1 MNWRKICICTLMT
14 TSIFISSA
22 GAMDKPVTIVDQ
34 GSFFAGG
41 TVIQAEGN
49 RDFYKPTKPEGQTLH
64 GDHAYVFYQK
74 PQNAHKYPLVF
85 LHGAGQSSK
94 TWETTPDGRDGF
106 QNIFLSKGYSVYLI
120 DQPRR
125 GKAGQSTVAGNISA
139 QPNDQLWYDNFRLGK
154 YPNLYKDVQFPKDK
168 ESLNQFFRQMT
179 PDTGAY
185 DKDVISDA
193 VAKVFDKSGDGILI
207 THSQG
212 GEPGWFTAIKTD
224 KVKAI
229 VAYEPGS
236 GFVFPEGEEPEPIQ
250 TTSPFG
256 ALKANTIPLKDF
268 MKLTKIPIVIY
279 YGDNIATEPTDEW
292 NKDNWRIRLQ
302 MAKLWAEAINRHGGD
317 AEVVYLPDLNIRG
330 NTHFMFADLNN
341 KDIANLMEAWLK
353 EKSLDK

>member
-1 MNWRKICICTLMT
+1 
-14 TSIFISSA
+14 
-22 GAMDKPVTIVDQ
+22 
-34 GSFFAGG
+34 
-41 TVIQAEGN
+41 
-49 RDFYKPTKPEGQTLH
+49 
-64 GDHAYVFYQK
+64 
-74 PQNAHKYPLVF
+74 
-85 LHGAGQSSK
+85 
-94 TWETTPDGRDGF
+94 
-106 QNIFLSKGYSVYLI
+106 
-120 DQPRR
+120 
-125 GKAGQSTVAGNISA
+125 
-139 QPNDQLWYDNFRLGK
+139 
-154 YPNLYKDVQFPKDK
+154 
-168 ESLNQFFRQMT
+168 MT

-302 MAKLWAEAINRHGGD
+302 MAKLWAEA
-317 AEVVYLPDLNIRG
+317 
-330 NTHFMFADLNN
+330 
-341 KDIANLMEAWLK
+341 
-353 EKSLDK
+353 

>member
-14 TSIFISSA
+14 TNIFISSA

-125 GKAGQSTVAGNISA
+125 GKAGQSTVASNISA

-154 YPNLYKDVQFPKDK
+154 YPNLYKDVQFPKDQ

-236 GFVFPEGEEPEPIQ
+236 GFVFSRRRRAR
-250 TTSPFG
+250 T
-256 ALKANTIPLKDF
+256 NT
-268 MKLTKIPIVIY
+268 
-279 YGDNIATEPTDEW
+279 
-292 NKDNWRIRLQ
+292 
-302 MAKLWAEAINRHGGD
+302 
-317 AEVVYLPDLNIRG
+317 
-330 NTHFMFADLNN
+330 NN
-341 KDIANLMEAWLK
+341 KSIWCIKSKYYSFKRFYEINENTYCNLLW
-353 EKSLDK
+353 